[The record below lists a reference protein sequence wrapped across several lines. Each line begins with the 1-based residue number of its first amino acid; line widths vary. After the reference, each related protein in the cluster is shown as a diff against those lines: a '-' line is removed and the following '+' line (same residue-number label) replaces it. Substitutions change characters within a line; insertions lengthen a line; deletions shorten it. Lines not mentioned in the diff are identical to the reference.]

1 MGFLRPKAKPGSKTR
16 PDINVT
22 PLVDVVLVLLIIFMV
37 VAPELEHGVRVD
49 LPGVG
54 NPDPGVDTGD
64 EQNITLTVGADG
76 SVFLEDERVATA
88 DLAAKLEAL
97 KKADPTRRVRLKGDE
112 RRPYGEMRD
121 LFKQVQTAGF
131 TGVKLLVGARDVSGA
146 AASHA
151 PPPRG
156 D

>member
-1 MGFLRPKAKPGSKTR
+1 M
-16 PDINVT
+16 NVT

-54 NPDPGVDTGD
+54 HPDPGVDTGD
-64 EQNITLTVGADG
+64 EKNITLTVGADG
-76 SVFLEDERVATA
+76 SIFLEDERVVTA

-97 KKADPTRRVRLKGDE
+97 KKTDPTRRVRLKGDE

-131 TGVKLLVGARDVSGA
+131 TGVKLLVGARDASGA
-146 AASHA
+146 GAARA
-151 PPPRG
+151 TPQG
-156 D
+156 GE